1 MISSEH
7 ELVVH
12 ESSAASGRVSCT
24 ARSTS
29 DRGFE
34 RFAKVCIDFIGAT
47 TLILLLLPVFLIVA
61 ALVLLESG
69 WPVIYRR
76 RVVGMKGDFD
86 ALKFRT
92 MKPGADAILDANPL
106 LRAEFEQNFKLK
118 DDPRLT
124 RLGPFLRKSS
134 LDELPQLF
142 NVLMGQM
149 SLVGPRMKS
158 PPEMAKYGGYKELL
172 LMVKPGITGYWQ
184 VHGRQSVPYEERIK
198 MDIYYIQNWS
208 LAMDF
213 KIMLQT
219 PLRVLRKEGAY

>member
-1 MISSEH
+1 
-7 ELVVH
+7 V
-12 ESSAASGRVSCT
+12 RVNCT
-24 ARSTS
+24 ANPTS

-34 RFAKVCIDFIGAT
+34 RCVKACIDFVGAT
-47 TLILLLLPVFLIVA
+47 ALILLLLPVFLIVA
-61 ALVLLESG
+61 AAVTVESG

-76 RVVGMKGDFD
+76 RVVGMRGEFD

-124 RLGPFLRKSS
+124 RLGSFLRRSS
-134 LDELPQLF
+134 LDELPQLW

-158 PPEMAKYGGYKELL
+158 PPEMEKYGGYKELL
-172 LMVKPGITGYWQ
+172 LQVKPGITGYWQ
-184 VHGRQSVPYEERIK
+184 VHGRQSVPYEERVK
-198 MDIYYIQNWS
+198 MDVYYIQNWS
-208 LAMDF
+208 LVMDL
-213 KIMLQT
+213 KIILQT
-219 PLRVLRKEGAY
+219 PLKVLRKEGAY